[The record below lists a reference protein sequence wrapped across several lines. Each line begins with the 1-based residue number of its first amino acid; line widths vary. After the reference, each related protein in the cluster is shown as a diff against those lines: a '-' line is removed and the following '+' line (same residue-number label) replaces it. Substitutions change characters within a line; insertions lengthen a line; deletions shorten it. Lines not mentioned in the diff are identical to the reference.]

1 MSEKIK
7 ITYPETELSREQV
20 YRHTVARGTSLKDV
34 EDGTVITVKEIVSY
48 ETEEGQKIISMLD
61 ENNRH
66 YVSNSGVFRE
76 ELAKIVDIFGST
88 GITLVIRKIV
98 SKGGRTYVTC
108 ELG

>member
-7 ITYPETELSREQV
+7 ITYPETELSREQL

-34 EDGTVITVKEIVSY
+34 DDGTKILVKEIVSY
-48 ETEEGQKIISMLD
+48 EDADGQKIISMLD
-61 ENNRH
+61 EENKH
-66 YVSNSGVFRE
+66 YVSSSTIFRE